1 MLLVDSGGKDMISPD
16 DNNNKQG
23 KQRKRNPSVWK
34 ANVRRKLCQS
44 GKEYVSR
51 RGKTVPAKTIKT
63 RKDCSSSCKFGCTK
77 KYQQKNARTF
87 LKISTS

>member
-1 MLLVDSGGKDMISPD
+1 MISPD

-23 KQRKRNPSVWK
+23 KKRIRNPSAWK
-34 ANVRRKLCQS
+34 ANVRRKLRQS
-44 GKEYVSR
+44 GKEYVSW

-77 KYQQKNARTF
+77 N
-87 LKISTS
+87 ISRRAPEHF